1 MLLFFCFGLKIP
13 CFGQSWSKKSKL
25 SIWDETWCLDKS
37 KYAEFNSSFSCL
49 RPELSVLGKKP
60 IFSDEEP
67 ISCKTDLNIIIIIIT
82 ITIIIIIIVII
93 IIIITITITIII
105 IYYYLFIYYLL
116 SRGER
121 VQTCSRCSDEILK
134 VLLKKNYY

>member
-1 MLLFFCFGLKIP
+1 MGKVGLKSQN
-13 CFGQSWSKKSKL
+13 CLFGMKL
-25 SIWDETWCLDKS
+25 GALTNPNMLKS
-37 KYAEFNSSFSCL
+37 KYSFSRL
-49 RPELSVLGKKP
+49 WPELSVLGKKP
-60 IFSDEEP
+60 SFSDEEP
-67 ISCKTDLNIIIIIIT
+67 ISCKTDLNIIIIIIIT
-82 ITIIIIIIVII
+82 ITIIIIIIVIIIII

-134 VLLKKNYY
+134 VLLKKNYYWS